1 VWKVE
6 YSNVRPEEL
15 DTTSSKVVNY
25 VRRNIQLIEIEDGNV
40 YQYEEKQIP
49 KEEWELYEEIIKLN
63 SNNEDVSNAL
73 IELADIVAEMG

>member
-1 VWKVE
+1 MWKVE